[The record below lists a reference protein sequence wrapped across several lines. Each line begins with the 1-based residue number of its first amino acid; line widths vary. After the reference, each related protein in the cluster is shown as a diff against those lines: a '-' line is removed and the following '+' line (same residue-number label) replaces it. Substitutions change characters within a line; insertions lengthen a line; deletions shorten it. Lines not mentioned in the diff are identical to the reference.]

1 MLPRM
6 KNIIIIFFCMSMLM
20 FQATAQNHA
29 DVKEI
34 EVSGIVLDSNKDPL
48 IGANIVVKNVPGL
61 GVITNID
68 GKFKIKVEL
77 YQRLI
82 VSYIG
87 FESQEILIKDKKTL
101 TVIMQESKSSVLDE
115 VVITG
120 TGEQKKITVT
130 GAVSSANITHLNVSP
145 SGNLVNALAGNVPGV
160 LSMQSS
166 GAPGQNTSEF
176 WIRGISTFGASN
188 SALVLVDGFERS
200 LDEINVEDVESFSV
214 LKDASATAI
223 YGSKGANGVVLITTK
238 HGKAGKINISAKA
251 ETFYN
256 MLTQVPDFV
265 DGYTYASMANEA
277 KITRNLEPLYKADEL
292 EIFRLGLDPDL
303 YPNVNWIDELLRKGS
318 WSTRATLSMNG
329 GGNTARYYVS
339 GSYLDQQGMYKVDKA
354 LKDYNTNA
362 NFRRWNY
369 RMNVDIDITKSTLL
383 KVGVSG
389 SLQKAN
395 DSGVGS
401 DAIWTALMGYNAIM
415 VPKLYS
421 NGYVPAYGNDNGD
434 RFNPW
439 VQATMTGYRENWKNN
454 IQTNVTLEQ
463 KLDFITKGL
472 RFVGRFGY
480 DTENNNW
487 INRRKWPEQWKAK
500 RFRATDGTLDY
511 DRVAEERKMFQESGS
526 DGLRNEFFEAE
537 LHYSRGFKHHHLG
550 GTLKYNQ
557 SSKIKTVGLG
567 DDLKQG
573 IARRNQGLAGRFTY
587 NWNYRYF
594 IDFNFG
600 YTGSENFAAGH
611 RFGFFPAIS
620 GAWNIAEE
628 SLIKKHLKWMNMFKI
643 RYSYGKV
650 GNDNL
655 GNTRFPYLYD
665 IETMTKKD
673 GDKTVDTGGYNF
685 GDYTF
690 DRYYGGMRYSSLS
703 SPNVTWEIATK
714 HDLGI
719 DFSFFNDKLSGSV
732 DYFNEKREGIYML
745 REYLPGIVGLESN
758 PSANVGKVTSEG
770 FDGHFTFRQKL
781 GAVGLTIRSNITY
794 SKNEIV
800 DRDEENNYYWYKMQ
814 KGHRVNQARGLIS
827 LGLFKDYDDIRNS
840 PVQDFDGYKVMP
852 GDIKYKDVNGDG
864 KIDGND
870 QVAIG
875 ATTKPNLIYGFGIA
889 ANWKGLDVNLHFQGA
904 GKSTYFID
912 GSTVHMFKLGDGWGN
927 VLSEMANS
935 NRWISAD
942 ISGDPATENPNAEYP
957 RLSYGPNSN
966 NYQQSTY
973 WLRNGSYLRLKTV
986 EVGYTLPTQLVNKV
1000 HFNTVRIFF
1009 VGTNLLTW
1017 SAFKLWDPEM
1027 GSTDG
1032 KRYPLSKNLSLGISV
1047 NL

>member
-1 MLPRM
+1 MMKRILFICML
-6 KNIIIIFFCMSMLM
+6 FLGLS
-20 FQATAQNHA
+20 TSVSAQEYI
-29 DVKEI
+29 V
-34 EVSGIVLDSNKDPL
+34 VTGIVTDANKEPM
-48 IGANIVVKNVPGL
+48 IGVNVSISDLPGL
-61 GVITNID
+61 GAITDLD
-68 GKFKIKVEL
+68 GKYTIKMPTYHKLSFSYVGFDKVEVL
-77 YQRLI
+77 VKEQR
-82 VSYIG
+82 VVNV
-87 FESQEILIKDKKTL
+87 T
-101 TVIMQESKSSVLDE
+101 MQESDASLIDE

-120 TGEQKKITVT
+120 TGAQKKLTVT
-130 GAVSSANITHLNVSP
+130 GAITNVDVEILKANP
-145 SGNLVNALAGNVPGV
+145 SGAISSALAGNVPGV
-160 LSMQSS
+160 LAMQTS
-166 GAPGQNTSEF
+166 GKPGSVSEF

-188 SALVLVDGFERS
+188 SALVLVDGFERD
-200 LDEINVEDVESFSV
+200 LNEINVEDVESFSV

-223 YGSKGANGVVLITTK
+223 YGSKGANGVVLITTR

-277 KITRNLEPLYKADEL
+277 KITRNLEPLYKPDEL

-339 GSYLDQQGMYKVDKA
+339 GSYLDQQGMYKVDKT
-354 LKDYNTNA
+354 LKEYNTNA

-369 RMNVDIDITKSTLL
+369 RMNVDIDITKTTLL

-439 VQATMTGYRENWKNN
+439 VQATMTGYRENWTNN

-472 RFVGRFGY
+472 RFIGRFGY
-480 DTENNNW
+480 DTNNSNW

-511 DRVAEERKMFQESGS
+511 DRVAEEKKMYQESGS
-526 DGLRNEFFEAE
+526 NGSRNEFFEWE
-537 LHYSRGFKHHHLG
+537 LHYNRGFKEHHLG

-600 YTGSENFAAGH
+600 YTGSENFAEGH
-611 RFGFFPAIS
+611 RFGFFPAFS

-628 SLIKKHLKWMNMFKI
+628 TYIKKHLKWLNMFKI
-643 RYSYGKV
+643 RYSFGKV

-655 GNTRFPYLYD
+655 GDNRFPYLYS

-673 GDKTVDTGGYNF
+673 GDKVVDTGGYNF
-685 GDYTF
+685 GDYTA

-703 SPNVTWEIATK
+703 SPNVSWEIATK

-719 DFSFFNDKLSGSV
+719 DFSLLNDKISGAI

-758 PSANVGKVTSEG
+758 PSANVGKVTSKG
-770 FDGHFTFRQKL
+770 FDGHFAFRQK
-781 GAVGLTIRSNITY
+781 VGNVKLTIRGNMTY
-794 SKNEIV
+794 SKNEII

-840 PVQDFDGYKVMP
+840 PVQSFDGYQVMP

-864 KIDGND
+864 KIDSND

-875 ATTKPNLIYGFGIA
+875 ATTKPNLIYGFGA
-889 ANWKGLDVNLHFQGA
+889 SASWKGLDINVLFQGA

-912 GSTVHMFKLGDGWGN
+912 GSTVHMFSLGDGWGN
-927 VLSEMANS
+927 VLTEMANS

-942 ISGDPATENPNAEYP
+942 ISGDPSTEDPNAEYP
-957 RLSYGPNSN
+957 RLTYGSNPN
-966 NYQQSTY
+966 NYQKSTY
-973 WLRNGSYLRLKTV
+973 WLRNGSYLRLKTL
-986 EVGYTLPTQLVNKV
+986 EVGYTLPTKLVNKV
-1000 HFNTVRIFF
+1000 HFNNVRIFF
-1009 VGTNLLTW
+1009 IGTNLLTW

-1027 GSTDG
+1027 GSSTG
-1032 KRYPLSKNLSLGISV
+1032 KAYPLGKNLSLGVSV

>member
-1 MLPRM
+1 MM
-6 KNIIIIFFCMSMLM
+6 KNFLFICMLLLGLSTSAL
-20 FQATAQNHA
+20 AQ
-29 DVKEI
+29 E
-34 EVSGIVLDSNKDPL
+34 S
-48 IGANIVVKNVPGL
+48 IVVTGVVTDTNKEPMIGVNVSISNIPGL
-61 GVITNID
+61 GAITDLN
-68 GKFKIKVEL
+68 GKYSIKMPPYHKLVFT
-77 YQRLI
+77 
-82 VSYIG
+82 YIG
-87 FESQEILIKDKKTL
+87 FEKVEVLVKEQRTVNVTMKEASAREI
-101 TVIMQESKSSVLDE
+101 DE

-120 TGEQKKITVT
+120 TGAQKKLTVT
-130 GAVSSANITHLNVSP
+130 GAITNVDVDVLKANP
-145 SGNLVNALAGNVPGV
+145 SGSMANALAGNVPGI
-160 LSMQSS
+160 LAMQTS
-166 GAPGQNTSEF
+166 GKPGSVSEF

-573 IARRNQGLAGRFTY
+573 IARRIQGLAGRFTY

>member
-1 MLPRM
+1 MM
-6 KNIIIIFFCMSMLM
+6 KNFLFICMLLLGLSTSAL
-20 FQATAQNHA
+20 AQ
-29 DVKEI
+29 E
-34 EVSGIVLDSNKDPL
+34 S
-48 IGANIVVKNVPGL
+48 IVVTGVVTDTNKEPMIGVNVSISNIPGL
-61 GVITNID
+61 GAITDLN
-68 GKFKIKVEL
+68 GKYSIKMPPYHKLVFT
-77 YQRLI
+77 
-82 VSYIG
+82 YIG
-87 FESQEILIKDKKTL
+87 FEKVEVLVKEQRTVNVTMKEASAREI
-101 TVIMQESKSSVLDE
+101 DE

-120 TGEQKKITVT
+120 TGAQKKLTVT
-130 GAVSSANITHLNVSP
+130 GAITNVDVDVLKANP
-145 SGNLVNALAGNVPGV
+145 SGSMANALAGNVPGI
-160 LSMQSS
+160 LAMQTS
-166 GAPGQNTSEF
+166 GKPGSVSEF

-781 GAVGLTIRSNITY
+781 GSVGLTIRSNITY

>member
-1 MLPRM
+1 MM
-6 KNIIIIFFCMSMLM
+6 KNFLFICMLLLGLSTSAL
-20 FQATAQNHA
+20 AQ
-29 DVKEI
+29 E
-34 EVSGIVLDSNKDPL
+34 S
-48 IGANIVVKNVPGL
+48 IVVTGVVTDTNKEPMIGVNVSISNIPGL
-61 GVITNID
+61 GAITDLN
-68 GKFKIKVEL
+68 GKYSIKMPPYHKLVFT
-77 YQRLI
+77 
-82 VSYIG
+82 YIG
-87 FESQEILIKDKKTL
+87 FEKVEVLVKEQRTVNVTMKEASAREI
-101 TVIMQESKSSVLDE
+101 DE

-120 TGEQKKITVT
+120 TGAQKKLTVT
-130 GAVSSANITHLNVSP
+130 GAITNVDVDVLKANP
-145 SGNLVNALAGNVPGV
+145 SGSMANALAGNVPGI
-160 LSMQSS
+160 LAMQTS
-166 GAPGQNTSEF
+166 GKPGSVSEF

-214 LKDASATAI
+214 LKNASATAI

-550 GTLKYNQ
+550 GTLK
-557 SSKIKTVGLG
+557 
-567 DDLKQG
+567 
-573 IARRNQGLAGRFTY
+573 
-587 NWNYRYF
+587 
-594 IDFNFG
+594 
-600 YTGSENFAAGH
+600 
-611 RFGFFPAIS
+611 
-620 GAWNIAEE
+620 
-628 SLIKKHLKWMNMFKI
+628 
-643 RYSYGKV
+643 
-650 GNDNL
+650 
-655 GNTRFPYLYD
+655 
-665 IETMTKKD
+665 
-673 GDKTVDTGGYNF
+673 
-685 GDYTF
+685 
-690 DRYYGGMRYSSLS
+690 
-703 SPNVTWEIATK
+703 
-714 HDLGI
+714 
-719 DFSFFNDKLSGSV
+719 
-732 DYFNEKREGIYML
+732 
-745 REYLPGIVGLESN
+745 
-758 PSANVGKVTSEG
+758 
-770 FDGHFTFRQKL
+770 
-781 GAVGLTIRSNITY
+781 
-794 SKNEIV
+794 
-800 DRDEENNYYWYKMQ
+800 
-814 KGHRVNQARGLIS
+814 
-827 LGLFKDYDDIRNS
+827 
-840 PVQDFDGYKVMP
+840 
-852 GDIKYKDVNGDG
+852 
-864 KIDGND
+864 
-870 QVAIG
+870 
-875 ATTKPNLIYGFGIA
+875 
-889 ANWKGLDVNLHFQGA
+889 
-904 GKSTYFID
+904 
-912 GSTVHMFKLGDGWGN
+912 
-927 VLSEMANS
+927 
-935 NRWISAD
+935 
-942 ISGDPATENPNAEYP
+942 
-957 RLSYGPNSN
+957 
-966 NYQQSTY
+966 
-973 WLRNGSYLRLKTV
+973 
-986 EVGYTLPTQLVNKV
+986 
-1000 HFNTVRIFF
+1000 
-1009 VGTNLLTW
+1009 
-1017 SAFKLWDPEM
+1017 
-1027 GSTDG
+1027 
-1032 KRYPLSKNLSLGISV
+1032 
-1047 NL
+1047 

>member
-1 MLPRM
+1 MM
-6 KNIIIIFFCMSMLM
+6 KNFLFICMLLLGLSTSAL
-20 FQATAQNHA
+20 AQ
-29 DVKEI
+29 E
-34 EVSGIVLDSNKDPL
+34 S
-48 IGANIVVKNVPGL
+48 IVVTGVVTDTNKEPMIGVNVSISNIPGL
-61 GVITNID
+61 GAITDLN
-68 GKFKIKVEL
+68 GKYSIKMPPYHKLVFT
-77 YQRLI
+77 
-82 VSYIG
+82 YIG
-87 FESQEILIKDKKTL
+87 FEKVEVLVKEQRTVNVTMKEASAREI
-101 TVIMQESKSSVLDE
+101 DE

-120 TGEQKKITVT
+120 TGAQKKLTVT
-130 GAVSSANITHLNVSP
+130 GAITNVDVDVLKANP
-145 SGNLVNALAGNVPGV
+145 SGSMANALAGNVPGI
-160 LSMQSS
+160 LAMQTS
-166 GAPGQNTSEF
+166 GKPGSVSEF

-781 GAVGLTIRSNITY
+781 GAVGLTISSNITY

>member
-1 MLPRM
+1 MM
-6 KNIIIIFFCMSMLM
+6 KNFLFICMLLLGLSTSAL
-20 FQATAQNHA
+20 AQ
-29 DVKEI
+29 E
-34 EVSGIVLDSNKDPL
+34 S
-48 IGANIVVKNVPGL
+48 IVVTGVVTDTNKEPMIGVNVSISNIPGL
-61 GVITNID
+61 GAITDLN
-68 GKFKIKVEL
+68 GKYSIKMPPYHKLVFT
-77 YQRLI
+77 
-82 VSYIG
+82 YIG
-87 FESQEILIKDKKTL
+87 FEKVEVLVKEQRTVNVTMKEASAREI
-101 TVIMQESKSSVLDE
+101 DE

-120 TGEQKKITVT
+120 TGAQKKLTVT
-130 GAVSSANITHLNVSP
+130 GAITNVDVDVLKANP
-145 SGNLVNALAGNVPGV
+145 SGSMANALAGNVPGI
-160 LSMQSS
+160 LAMQTS
-166 GAPGQNTSEF
+166 GKPGSVSEF

-966 NYQQSTY
+966 NYQQDY
-973 WLRNGSYLRLKTV
+973 
-986 EVGYTLPTQLVNKV
+986 
-1000 HFNTVRIFF
+1000 F
-1009 VGTNLLTW
+1009 
-1017 SAFKLWDPEM
+1017 
-1027 GSTDG
+1027 
-1032 KRYPLSKNLSLGISV
+1032 SKEYDNE
-1047 NL
+1047 

>member
-1 MLPRM
+1 MMKRILFICML
-6 KNIIIIFFCMSMLM
+6 FLGLS
-20 FQATAQNHA
+20 TSVSAQEYI
-29 DVKEI
+29 V
-34 EVSGIVLDSNKDPL
+34 VTGIVTDANKEPM
-48 IGANIVVKNVPGL
+48 IGVNVSISDLPGL
-61 GVITNID
+61 GAITDLD
-68 GKFKIKVEL
+68 GKYTIKMPTYHKLSFSYVGFDKVEVL
-77 YQRLI
+77 VKEQR
-82 VSYIG
+82 VVNV
-87 FESQEILIKDKKTL
+87 T
-101 TVIMQESKSSVLDE
+101 MQESDASLIDE

-120 TGEQKKITVT
+120 TGAQKKLTVT
-130 GAVSSANITHLNVSP
+130 GAITNVDVEILKANP
-145 SGNLVNALAGNVPGV
+145 SGAISSALAGNVPGV
-160 LSMQSS
+160 LAMQTS
-166 GAPGQNTSEF
+166 GKPGSVSEF

-188 SALVLVDGFERS
+188 SALVLVDGFERD
-200 LDEINVEDVESFSV
+200 LNEINVEDVESFSV

-223 YGSKGANGVVLITTK
+223 YGSKGANGVVLITTR

-277 KITRNLEPLYKADEL
+277 KITRNLEPLYKPDEL

-339 GSYLDQQGMYKVDKA
+339 GSYLDQQGMYKVDKT
-354 LKDYNTNA
+354 LKEYNTNA

-369 RMNVDIDITKSTLL
+369 RMNVDIDITKTTLL

-439 VQATMTGYRENWKNN
+439 VQATMTGYRENWTNN

-472 RFVGRFGY
+472 RFIGRFGY
-480 DTENNNW
+480 DTNNSNW

-511 DRVAEERKMFQESGS
+511 DRVAEEKKMYQESGS
-526 DGLRNEFFEAE
+526 NGSRNEFFEWE
-537 LHYSRGFKHHHLG
+537 LHYNRGFKEHHLG

-600 YTGSENFAAGH
+600 YTGSENFAEGH
-611 RFGFFPAIS
+611 RFGFFPAFS

-628 SLIKKHLKWMNMFKI
+628 TYIKKHLKWLNMFKI
-643 RYSYGKV
+643 RYSFGKV

-655 GNTRFPYLYD
+655 GDNRFPYLYS

-673 GDKTVDTGGYNF
+673 GDKVVDTGGYNF
-685 GDYTF
+685 GDYTA

-703 SPNVTWEIATK
+703 SPNVSWEIATK

-719 DFSFFNDKLSGSV
+719 DFSLLNDKISGAI

-758 PSANVGKVTSEG
+758 PSANVGKVTSKG
-770 FDGHFTFRQKL
+770 FDGHFAFRQK
-781 GAVGLTIRSNITY
+781 VGNVKLTIRGNMTY
-794 SKNEIV
+794 SKNEII

-840 PVQDFDGYKVMP
+840 PVQSFDGYQVMP

-864 KIDGND
+864 KIDSND

-875 ATTKPNLIYGFGIA
+875 ATTKPNLIYGFGA
-889 ANWKGLDVNLHFQGA
+889 SACWKGLDINVLFQGA

-912 GSTVHMFKLGDGWGN
+912 GSTVHMFSLGDGWGN
-927 VLSEMANS
+927 VLTEMANS

-942 ISGDPATENPNAEYP
+942 ISGDPSTEDPNAEYP
-957 RLSYGPNSN
+957 RLTYGSNPN
-966 NYQQSTY
+966 NYQKSTY
-973 WLRNGSYLRLKTV
+973 WLRNGSYLRLKTL
-986 EVGYTLPTQLVNKV
+986 EVGYTLPTKLVNKV
-1000 HFNTVRIFF
+1000 HFNNVRIFF
-1009 VGTNLLTW
+1009 IGTNLLTW

-1027 GSTDG
+1027 GSSTG
-1032 KRYPLSKNLSLGISV
+1032 KAYPLSKNLSLGVSV

>member
-1 MLPRM
+1 MKKLFVLCTMLLWVAI
-6 KNIIIIFFCMSMLM
+6 NAL
-20 FQATAQNHA
+20 AQQ
-29 DVKEI
+29 KI
-34 EVSGIVLDSNKDPL
+34 SVSGIVTDENKEPV
-48 IGANIVVKNVPGL
+48 IGANVSVKDVPGL
-61 GVITNID
+61 GTITDLN
-68 GKFKIKVEL
+68 GRYVIKVEP
-77 YQRLI
+77 YNRL
-82 VSYIG
+82 VFSYIG
-87 FESQEILIKDKKTL
+87 YQSQEVLIKN
-101 TVIMQESKSSVLDE
+101 QSKVNIVLKEDVTNAIDE

-120 TGEQKKITVT
+120 TGAQTKLTQT
-130 GAVSSANITHLNVSP
+130 GAITTVNVDHLKANPSSSI
-145 SGNLVNALAGNVPGV
+145 VNTLAGNVAGV
-160 LSMQSS
+160 LAMQTS
-166 GAPGQNTSEF
+166 GQPGKNVSEF
-176 WIRGISTFGASN
+176 WIRGISTFGAST
-188 SALVLVDGFERS
+188 SAYVLVDGFERS
-200 LDEINVEDVESFSV
+200 MDEINIEDIESFSV

-628 SLIKKHLKWMNMFKI
+628 SLIK
-643 RYSYGKV
+643 
-650 GNDNL
+650 
-655 GNTRFPYLYD
+655 
-665 IETMTKKD
+665 
-673 GDKTVDTGGYNF
+673 
-685 GDYTF
+685 
-690 DRYYGGMRYSSLS
+690 
-703 SPNVTWEIATK
+703 
-714 HDLGI
+714 
-719 DFSFFNDKLSGSV
+719 
-732 DYFNEKREGIYML
+732 
-745 REYLPGIVGLESN
+745 
-758 PSANVGKVTSEG
+758 
-770 FDGHFTFRQKL
+770 
-781 GAVGLTIRSNITY
+781 NI
-794 SKNEIV
+794 
-800 DRDEENNYYWYKMQ
+800 
-814 KGHRVNQARGLIS
+814 L
-827 LGLFKDYDDIRNS
+827 
-840 PVQDFDGYKVMP
+840 
-852 GDIKYKDVNGDG
+852 NG
-864 KIDGND
+864 
-870 QVAIG
+870 
-875 ATTKPNLIYGFGIA
+875 
-889 ANWKGLDVNLHFQGA
+889 
-904 GKSTYFID
+904 
-912 GSTVHMFKLGDGWGN
+912 
-927 VLSEMANS
+927 
-935 NRWISAD
+935 
-942 ISGDPATENPNAEYP
+942 
-957 RLSYGPNSN
+957 
-966 NYQQSTY
+966 
-973 WLRNGSYLRLKTV
+973 
-986 EVGYTLPTQLVNKV
+986 
-1000 HFNTVRIFF
+1000 
-1009 VGTNLLTW
+1009 
-1017 SAFKLWDPEM
+1017 
-1027 GSTDG
+1027 
-1032 KRYPLSKNLSLGISV
+1032 
-1047 NL
+1047 